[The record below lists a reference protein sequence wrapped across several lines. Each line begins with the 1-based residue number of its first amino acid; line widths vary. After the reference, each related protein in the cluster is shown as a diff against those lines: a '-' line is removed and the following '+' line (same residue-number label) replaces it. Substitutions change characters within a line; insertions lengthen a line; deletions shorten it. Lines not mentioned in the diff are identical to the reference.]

1 MVLTAR
7 YFHGASALPK
17 WDQTRRRVLMTVLL
31 NWSLDARAAEEMAWL
46 LWWAETSD
54 VQLRLRCAV
63 SGGGRACTH
72 TQGLAVLYKVCTA
85 KVLS

>member
-54 VQLRLRCAV
+54 VQL
-63 SGGGRACTH
+63 SGELSVVVGGHAHTH
-72 TQGLAVLYKVCTA
+72 TGSGSA
-85 KVLS
+85 